1 MTQTELISRFGASH
15 SLVDRALLLCPDYFG
30 QLQGIELQE
39 CRVFLLVTSGSLKV
53 RTGGRETEVGAPS
66 LVDMLVWEPV
76 ELNDFSAD
84 LKAWCLMPNYMF
96 TNESL
101 NGLRPADS
109 EAFKDRYSVP
119 VMQLERDEAGVLQ
132 NQLRLLLG
140 AMGNVAHAYRPELC
154 QTYFRSFMLEA
165 GNIRL
170 NHSRDAE
177 EADGVESRQDVI
189 VRGFLKL
196 VWKYYKTEHNIDF
209 YSERLCLS
217 SKHLSRVV
225 RAKLGKTPY
234 AVIRDELL
242 QRAELLLKDTKMS
255 VKEVAEELHFSEMAA
270 FCKFFKKKHGV
281 SPTAYRTKQHI

>member
-1 MTQTELISRFGASH
+1 M
-15 SLVDRALLLCPDYFG
+15 
-30 QLQGIELQE
+30 
-39 CRVFLLVTSGSLKV
+39 
-53 RTGGRETEVGAPS
+53 
-66 LVDMLVWEPV
+66 
-76 ELNDFSAD
+76 
-84 LKAWCLMPNYMF
+84 
-96 TNESL
+96 
-101 NGLRPADS
+101 
-109 EAFKDRYSVP
+109 
-119 VMQLERDEAGVLQ
+119 
-132 NQLRLLLG
+132 
-140 AMGNVAHAYRPELC
+140 
-154 QTYFRSFMLEA
+154 
-165 GNIRL
+165 
-170 NHSRDAE
+170 
-177 EADGVESRQDVI
+177 
-189 VRGFLKL
+189 RGFLKL